1 MNYMNSKRWIQDTS
15 TPKFFVD
22 KVNGK
27 VDAFISLFLWYNK
40 KLQAST
46 LSKIFSP
53 GYLAQGYLFL
63 FTWY

>member
-1 MNYMNSKRWIQDTS
+1 MDTS
-15 TPKFFVD
+15 TVNFFVD
-22 KVNGK
+22 KVNGN
-27 VDAFISLFLWYNK
+27 VYAFISSFLWYNK